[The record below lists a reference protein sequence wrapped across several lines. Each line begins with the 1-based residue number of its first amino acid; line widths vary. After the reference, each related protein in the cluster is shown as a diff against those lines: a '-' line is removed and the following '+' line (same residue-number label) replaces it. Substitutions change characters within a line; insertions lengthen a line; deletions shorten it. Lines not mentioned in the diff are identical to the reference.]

1 MSYCILIMVVI
12 VTSGALLFGA
22 HYTREKKKQH
32 KREMVKE
39 IIESSRRDRERMNH
53 LKSVL
58 NPSSAAHPRG
68 KSDELTTVTYWALS
82 DTTSHR
88 ASSADSSDSSDSG
101 GDSGGGSY
109 D

>member
-1 MSYCILIMVVI
+1 ML
-12 VTSGALLFGA
+12 
-22 HYTREKKKQH
+22 
-32 KREMVKE
+32 
-39 IIESSRRDRERMNH
+39 ESSRRDRKRMSH

-58 NPSSAAHPRG
+58 NPSSAAHQRG

-82 DTTSHR
+82 DTASHHTS
-88 ASSADSSDSSDSG
+88 STDSSDSSDSG